1 LSTYGILKK
10 PPYAMIAILFI
21 GSFVSLINETLLNVA
36 LPSIMEDF
44 EVSAST
50 VQWLATGYMLVNGI
64 LIPASAFLLQKFSNR
79 QLYITAM
86 SLFTAGTIL
95 AAYSPTFEILLIAR
109 ILQASGSAIMAP
121 LLMNV
126 MLASFPV
133 ERRGAAM
140 GIFGLVMITAPAIGP
155 TLSGWLIEH
164 YSWRTL
170 FEVVMPIAALTL
182 VIAIFKLKNVL
193 PQKEITLDIF
203 SLVLSSIGFG
213 GILYGFSSA
222 GEKGWDSVHVYVPIA
237 VGVVSLIVFIL
248 RQLKLEQPLLEF
260 RIYKYPMFALSS
272 AISIV
277 IAMAMFSAMLLM
289 PIYIQTI
296 RGISPFE
303 SGLLMLPG
311 AIIMGIMSPITG
323 RLFDKFGA
331 RILAV
336 IGLSITIF
344 TTYLFSNLT
353 METSYGYLMFVYA
366 LRMFGMSMVMMPVMT
381 NGINQLPPSMNPHA
395 TAMNNTL
402 QQVSGAVGSALLV
415 TLMQNRTEHE
425 AEQLVKE
432 AAASDPTVLTNPS
445 AMADLT
451 NEAMLLGIN
460 FSFKI
465 SVFIALVA
473 LVLTFFIKRVKPETE
488 ERLKKSAS

>member
-248 RQLKLEQPLLEF
+248 RQLKLEHPLLEF

>member
-1 LSTYGILKK
+1 MSTYGILKK

>member
-1 LSTYGILKK
+1 MSTYGILKK

-248 RQLKLEQPLLEF
+248 RQLKLEHPLLEF